1 MIGQKQQNV
10 TIKGTKS
17 GLTLYLDDSCS
28 FEQLLKELDEKLSS
42 NHQPPEGSPLT
53 SVHIKAGNRYL
64 TRSMHDQIR
73 EIIRNKKKLVIDSLE
88 SNVMSK
94 AEALEWKKQTDV
106 ETVSKI
112 IRSGQVLQVKG
123 DLLLIGDVNPGGTVM
138 AGGNIFIMGALR
150 GIAHAGC
157 FGNRNAVIAA
167 SLMKPMQL
175 RISDLVNRAPDDHEE
190 EGREMECA
198 YIDQNVNQ
206 IVIDRVQVLPHLRPN
221 LTRLERG
228 MM

>member
-28 FEQLLKELDEKLSS
+28 FGQLLKELDEKLSS
-42 NHQPPEGSPLT
+42 NHQPEDSPLI

-64 TRSMHDQIR
+64 TRSQQDQIR
-73 EIIRNKKKLVIDSLE
+73 EIIRNKNKLVVDSLE
-88 SNVMSK
+88 SNVMTK
-94 AEALEWKKQTDV
+94 EEALEWKKQTDV

-112 IRSGQVLQVKG
+112 IRSGQVLEVKG
-123 DLLLIGDVNPGGTVM
+123 DLLLIGDVNPGGTVI

-157 FGNRNAVIAA
+157 FGNRDAVIAA

-175 RISDLVNRAPDDHEE
+175 RIDDLVNRAPDHQADGH
-190 EGREMECA
+190 EMECA
-198 YIDQNVNQ
+198 FINQDENQ

-228 MM
+228 MV

>member
-1 MIGQKQQNV
+1 MIGQKQQYV

-17 GLTLYLDDSCS
+17 GLSLHLDELCS
-28 FEQLLKELDEKLSS
+28 FQQLLKELEEKLSS
-42 NHQPPEGSPLT
+42 NHQPEDSPLI

-64 TRSMHDQIR
+64 SREQQDQICD
-73 EIIRNKKKLVIDSLE
+73 IIRSKKKLVVDSFE
-88 SNVMSK
+88 SNVLTK
-94 AEALEWKKQTDV
+94 EEALNWKKQTDISSV
-106 ETVSKI
+106 CRIV
-112 IRSGQVLQVKG
+112 RSGQVLQVEG

-157 FGNRNAVIAA
+157 YGNSDAVISA

-175 RISDLVNRAPDDHEE
+175 RINDLVNRAPDQHEA
-190 EGREMECA
+190 GNEMECA
-198 YIDQNVNQ
+198 FIDQKENQ

-228 MM
+228 MV